1 MAKKYHPIV
10 TFKSTTNN
18 FLHKSRST
26 QPKNSAALS
35 EHLPTAASNTAT
47 DAYQTNE
54 FVTRLES
61 FKSAQPTRTAFE
73 TAIDPI
79 FIPPK

>member
-10 TFKSTTNN
+10 TFKSATKN
-18 FLHKSRST
+18 FLHKSRSA
-26 QPKNSAALS
+26 QPKNSAVLS
-35 EHLPTAASNTAT
+35 KRLPTAASNTAT
-47 DAYQTNE
+47 DAYQTNG
-54 FVTRLES
+54 FVTHLGCLES
-61 FKSAQPTRTAFE
+61 FQPTRTALE

>member
-10 TFKSTTNN
+10 TFKSAAKN
-18 FLHKSRST
+18 FLHKSRSA
-26 QPKNSAALS
+26 QPKNSAVLS
-35 EHLPTAASNTAT
+35 ECLPTAASNTAT

-54 FVTRLES
+54 FATRLGCLKA
-61 FKSAQPTRTAFE
+61 FQPTRTALE
-73 TAIDPI
+73 TAIDPT

>member
-1 MAKKYHPIV
+1 MVKKYHPIV
-10 TFKSTTNN
+10 TFKSAGNN

-26 QPKNSAALS
+26 QPKNSAVLS
-35 EHLPTAASNTAT
+35 ERLPTAASNTAT
-47 DAYQTNE
+47 GTYQTNE
-54 FVTRLES
+54 FVTRLGCLKS
-61 FKSAQPTRTAFE
+61 FQPTRTALE

>member
-10 TFKSTTNN
+10 TFKSATKN
-18 FLHKSRST
+18 FLHKSRSA
-26 QPKNSAALS
+26 QPKNSAVLS
-35 EHLPTAASNTAT
+35 KRLPTAASNTAT
-47 DAYQTNE
+47 DAYQTNG
-54 FVTRLES
+54 FVTRLGCLES
-61 FKSAQPTRTAFE
+61 FQPTRTALE

>member
-10 TFKSTTNN
+10 TFKSAGKN
-18 FLHKSRST
+18 FLHKSRSA
-26 QPKNSAALS
+26 QPKNSAVLS
-35 EHLPTAASNTAT
+35 ECLPTAASNTAT

-54 FVTRLES
+54 FVTRLGCLKP
-61 FKSAQPTRTAFE
+61 FQPIRTALE
-73 TAIDPI
+73 TAIDPT